1 MHLYATYSL
10 SLATSLPDGGESVAL
25 LLAFLLAIASISN
38 DKKWAWKPS
47 SERKQVY
54 AVHDGVAAAAIIMLR
69 VQLAY
74 IYLDATVAKFGIADW
89 ANGTASYYVV
99 NSPMFGDAG
108 PLASL
113 SSALVGNPLGVLLLS
128 WGPLVLEVI
137 VGLGILGTARL
148 RKIAVFTDILL
159 HAGFIIFIGLFSFSL
174 VMIAAVLAASTIPV
188 EKGYLE
194 LEDDKNVENFVD
206 CREIRTVFK
215 PTWVSWWFHKI
226 FTFPRVEC
234 DGIVSNCRWG
244 RDKALVRDG
253 GTVTVGFSYRIFH
266 DTKIRCKSSPIE
278 VSPSH
283 AELEAKTAIIN
294 NSPMTAVL
302 Y

>member
-1 MHLYATYSL
+1 
-10 SLATSLPDGGESVAL
+10 
-25 LLAFLLAIASISN
+25 
-38 DKKWAWKPS
+38 
-47 SERKQVY
+47 
-54 AVHDGVAAAAIIMLR
+54 
-69 VQLAY
+69 
-74 IYLDATVAKFGIADW
+74 
-89 ANGTASYYVV
+89 
-99 NSPMFGDAG
+99 
-108 PLASL
+108 
-113 SSALVGNPLGVLLLS
+113 
-128 WGPLVLEVI
+128 
-137 VGLGILGTARL
+137 
-148 RKIAVFTDILL
+148 
-159 HAGFIIFIGLFSFSL
+159 
-174 VMIAAVLAASTIPV
+174 
-188 EKGYLE
+188 
-194 LEDDKNVENFVD
+194 LEDNKNVENFVD

-234 DGIVSNCRWG
+234 DGIVSNCHWG